1 MTTPLKTLAIQKAL
15 ENDWKSA
22 SELNL
27 QLVSENPNDID
38 SLNRLG
44 FSYMK
49 LGQYTKARDAY
60 KKVIALD
67 KTNPIA
73 VKNIK
78 RLETVSKQGKKEDTT
93 RTTPNHIMLTDIY
106 IEEAGKT
113 KTVELK
119 NVADKKTLSFIESG
133 DPVTIVVKRSKI
145 FAQLHDKT
153 YIGMLPDN
161 ISMRLVTLINGGN
174 EYAACV
180 KACDEKS
187 VTVFIKEIKRSN
199 KFKNQASFSNQYPQ
213 NNQDSD

>member
-15 ENDWKSA
+15 TSDWKGA
-22 SELNL
+22 SEINL
-27 QLVSENPNDID
+27 QLVIENPNDID
-38 SLNRLG
+38 TLNRLG

-49 LGQYTKARDAY
+49 LGSYTKAKDTY
-60 KKVIALD
+60 KKVITLD

-73 VKNIK
+73 VKNLK
-78 RLETVSKQGKKEDTT
+78 RLETVSKQGKKDDSL
-93 RTTPNHIMLTDIY
+93 PSVNHAMLTDIY

-119 NVADKKTLSFIESG
+119 NVADKKTLSFLEPG

-161 ISMRLVTLINGGN
+161 ISMRLVSFMNGGN

-180 KACDEKS
+180 KACDDKS
-187 VTVFIKEIKRSN
+187 VTIFIKEMKRAN
-199 KFKNQASFSNQYPQ
+199 KFKNQASFSSQYPQ
-213 NNQDSD
+213 TNSDTD